1 MQDDGVLLYRRF
13 LNGDE
18 GGLEELI
25 TLYQRGL
32 FRFIYGYVRDEGL
45 AEDIMQDVFVELYY
59 KRNFQEK
66 ENASLKTYLYTVA
79 RNKSL
84 NVIKKRK
91 RKKEVSLDA
100 LMEKGETP
108 ASSDDALSLDAQEAL
123 YALSTDEQIES
134 AENAKALHTAI
145 GNVKEEYREVLLLR
159 YFENLSPERIA
170 QITKRK
176 PKQVY
181 NLLARGRAAL
191 KEELKKGGVDNE
203 DV

>member
-25 TLYQRGL
+25 ALYQHGL

-45 AEDIMQDVFVELYY
+45 AEDVMQDVFVELYY
-59 KRNFQEK
+59 KRSFQEK
-66 ENASLKTYLYTVA
+66 ENASFKTYLYTIA

-84 NVIKKRK
+84 NLIKKRK
-91 RKKEVSLDA
+91 RKKEISLEA
-100 LMEKGETP
+100 LVEKGETP
-108 ASSDDALSLDAQEAL
+108 LAQETALSKDAQEAL
-123 YALSTDEQIES
+123 YARSTDEQIQS
-134 AENAKALHTAI
+134 AEEAKALHTAI
-145 GNVKEEYREVLLLR
+145 GKLKEEYREVLLLR

-170 QITKRK
+170 HITKRK

-181 NLLARGRAAL
+181 NLLTRGRAAL
-191 KEELKKGGVDNE
+191 KEELRKGGVENE